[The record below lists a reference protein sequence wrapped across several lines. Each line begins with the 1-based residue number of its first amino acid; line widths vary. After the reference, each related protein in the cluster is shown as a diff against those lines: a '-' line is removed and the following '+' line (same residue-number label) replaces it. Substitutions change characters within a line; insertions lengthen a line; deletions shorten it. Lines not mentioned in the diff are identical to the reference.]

1 MKSLTQRQQQI
12 LDLIC
17 STINKTGMPPTRA
30 DICDYFN
37 FRSPTAAEDH
47 LRALERK
54 GSIELLSGRSRGIR
68 VLDKAVDNMGSRVA
82 EMNSSAGLPLI
93 GRVAAGAPILAEQN
107 IQDHFQ
113 LDPVKFHPRA
123 DYLLKVYGWS
133 MKDVGILDGDLLAVH
148 STREAHNGQIVVAR
162 LEEEVTVKRFH
173 RQGDKVTLKAEN
185 PDFQP
190 IVVDLGQTE
199 FVIEGLGVGV
209 IRNGNLSH
217 D

>member
-12 LDLIC
+12 LELIR
-17 STINKTGMPPTRA
+17 STIDKTGMPPTRA
-30 DICDYFN
+30 DICDHFN

-54 GSIELLSGRSRGIR
+54 GSIELLAGRSRGIR
-68 VLDKAVDNMGSRVA
+68 VLDKAMDSGMDSTAARI
-82 EMNSSAGLPLI
+82 NSLAGLPLI

-107 IQDHFQ
+107 IEDHFQ

-123 DYLLKVYGWS
+123 DYLLKVHGQS

-162 LEEEVTVKRFH
+162 LEDEVTVKRFH
-173 RQGDKVTLKAEN
+173 RRGHKITLKAEN
-185 PDFQP
+185 SEYQP
-190 IVVDLGQTE
+190 IIVDLRQTE

-209 IRNGNLSH
+209 IRNGSL
-217 D
+217 